1 MLDTLYQLCP
11 PLFAMGMM
19 RLDSPSSHNRDIYA
33 QDKAFFLLHK
43 NRSLYLRQS
52 YNGEF
57 DFEMSIQDSMKIPRL
72 QILVTK
78 LATGIHQVSPVYRG
92 KSFFYGNDTSD
103 IEILE
108 IVMEMSRRG
117 GIDVTEWAT
126 FASHYNNSIKLL
138 EVTQ

>member
-1 MLDTLYQLCP
+1 ML
-11 PLFAMGMM
+11 
-19 RLDSPSSHNRDIYA
+19 RIDSPSSHNREIYA
-33 QDKAFFLLHK
+33 QDKAFFALHK
-43 NRSLYLRQS
+43 NRNLYLRQN

-57 DFEMSIQDSMKIPRL
+57 DLEMNLQDSLRIPRL

-117 GIDVTEWAT
+117 GIDVSEWQHFAT
-126 FASHYNNSIKLL
+126 AHNNGMKVI
-138 EVTQ
+138 EVAQ